1 MVRQRGDTR
10 RPHKTL
16 ANTWSSV
23 NGMGALRLLMAVAV
37 IFSHAP
43 GLASGGDYPGIH
55 FSRGQTSL
63 GPMAVCGFFVL
74 SGLLITRSARRL
86 SLGRF
91 MWHRVLRIMPAFW
104 FCLLVTAFVVAPIL
118 AHHEHMSMSTL
129 FSHPLGPVNYL
140 LSNWGLGI
148 QQWGIA
154 DLLSKNVHPFAMNGS
169 LWSLGL
175 EMLCYLT
182 VAALA
187 AVGILKRARWFVLV
201 LMLAAYVHLVVLA
214 LDYPQLQAPFYA
226 PVGKVWTLPLIGW
239 ISADQLIPL
248 MFIFGLGATA
258 ELYRERVPINT
269 PLAIVALVTVVAT
282 ARYGA
287 FVIIGVPAFAYL
299 VLWCAM
305 RAPGPITRIGS
316 RADLSYGIYIYGY
329 IAQQCLTA
337 FGWNR
342 WGLTAYNTIT
352 VVLTVVAS
360 AFSWYVVEKPAL
372 KLKNLGY
379 DDLHRLRL
387 RLSRPRSRP
396 AAVPAATVQPPQQT
410 TDAPTGV
417 GSRT

>member
-1 MVRQRGDTR
+1 MVTQRGRTA
-10 RPHKTL
+10 RPYSTL
-16 ANTWSSV
+16 ASSWSSV

-43 GLASGGDYPGIH
+43 GLAHGGDYPGIH

-91 MWHRVLRIMPAFW
+91 MWHRLLRIMPAFW
-104 FCLLVTAFVVAPIL
+104 FCLLVTAFVVAPLL
-118 AHHEHMSMSTL
+118 ARREHMSMSTL
-129 FSHPLGPVNYL
+129 FNHPTGPIGYL
-140 LSNWGLGI
+140 LSNWSLGI
-148 QQWGIA
+148 DQWGIA
-154 DLLSKNVHPFAMNGS
+154 DLLSKNVHPYALDGS

-187 AVGILKRARWFVLV
+187 AIGVLKRARWFVLV
-201 LMLAAYVHLVVLA
+201 LVLGAYVHLVLLA
-214 LDYPQLQAPFYA
+214 FDYPHLQAPFYA
-226 PVGKVWTLPLIGW
+226 PVHKVWTLPLIGW
-239 ISADQLIPL
+239 VSADQLIPL
-248 MFIFGLGATA
+248 MFIFGLGAAA
-258 ELYRERVPINT
+258 ELYRERLPINA
-269 PLAIVALVTVVAT
+269 PLAVLSLVTVVVT

-299 VLWCAM
+299 ILWCAL
-305 RAPGPITRIGS
+305 RAPRPITRIGS

-337 FGWNR
+337 YGWNR
-342 WGLTAYNTIT
+342 WGLAAYNAIT
-352 VVLTVVAS
+352 VVLTVIAA

-387 RLSRPRSRP
+387 RLFRRRAPQAP
-396 AAVPAATVQPPQQT
+396 AAEPLPAPQAA
-410 TDAPTGV
+410 DERMDS
-417 GSRT
+417 GSLR